1 MGAKSKGKAL
11 EQGVSQLPKRTLMS
25 FQEFA
30 QEMLKGIRFVTTS
43 EANKSNQLETIG
55 FQSNV
60 FEKLGS
66 DQNK

>member
-1 MGAKSKGKAL
+1 
-11 EQGVSQLPKRTLMS
+11 MS

-43 EANKSNQLETIG
+43 EPNKSNQLETIG

-60 FEKLGS
+60 FEKLGP
-66 DQNK
+66 DQNKYSPK